1 MKCGNSL
8 VILFKFAIDYWRR
21 FTSKNNLMYVLHPWH
36 GATFGDEAPEIVN
49 ALIEISQ
56 GSKLKYE
63 IDKKT
68 GLLKL
73 DRVIYSSFHYP
84 VNYGFIPQTLGKD
97 GDPLDILV
105 MCSEPIQPLCLVKAL
120 VIGNMQMI
128 DSDLIDDKIIAVAI
142 NDPTVNYI
150 KSLNEVP
157 PHIFKVLKNYF
168 EQYKVLE
175 NKKVEI
181 NDFQEKEKAFE
192 IINESI
198 EFYKETYP
206 K

>member
-1 MKCGNSL
+1 
-8 VILFKFAIDYWRR
+8 
-21 FTSKNNLMYVLHPWH
+21 MYTLHPWH
-36 GATFGDEAPEIVN
+36 GATYGEKAPQIVN
-49 ALIEISQ
+49 ALIEIPQ
-56 GSKLKYE
+56 GSKSKYE
-63 IDKKT
+63 IDKPT

-105 MCSEPIQPLCLVKAL
+105 MCSEAIQPLCLVEAY

-128 DSDLIDDKIIAVAI
+128 DTGLIDDKIIAVALK
-142 NDPTVNYI
+142 DPGVNYI
-150 KSLNEVP
+150 TSLDEVP
-157 PHIFKVLKNYF
+157 QHIFKVLKNYF

-192 IINESI
+192 IITESI
-198 EFYKETYP
+198 AFYKEKYP

>member
-1 MKCGNSL
+1 
-8 VILFKFAIDYWRR
+8 
-21 FTSKNNLMYVLHPWH
+21 MYVLHPWH
-36 GATFGDEAPEIVN
+36 GAHFGDQAPQIVS
-49 ALIEISQ
+49 ALIEIPQ
-56 GSKLKYE
+56 GSKTKYE

-105 MCSEPIQPLCLVKAL
+105 MCSEAIQPLCLIDAF

-128 DSDLIDDKIIAVAI
+128 DSGMIDDKIIAVAVE
-142 NDPTVNYI
+142 DPGVNYI
-150 KSLNEVP
+150 TNLSEVP
-157 PHIFKVLKNYF
+157 QHFFTVLKNYF

-181 NDFQEKEKAFE
+181 NDFQDKETAFE

-206 K
+206 RDKK

>member
-1 MKCGNSL
+1 
-8 VILFKFAIDYWRR
+8 
-21 FTSKNNLMYVLHPWH
+21 MYVLHPWH
-36 GATFGDEAPEIVN
+36 GATTGDEAPQIVN
-49 ALIEISQ
+49 ALIEIPQ
-56 GSKLKYE
+56 GSKSKYE

-73 DRVIYSSFHYP
+73 DRIIYSSFHYP

-105 MCSEPIQPLCLVKAL
+105 MCSESIQPLCLVEAF

-128 DSDLIDDKIIAVAI
+128 DSGLIDDKIIAVAVR
-142 NDPTVNYI
+142 DPGVNYI
-150 KSLNEVP
+150 TNLDEVP
-157 PHIFKVLKNYF
+157 QHIFKVLKNYF

-181 NDFQEKEKAFE
+181 NDFQDKEKAFE

-198 EFYKETYP
+198 QFYKETFS

>member
-1 MKCGNSL
+1 MH
-8 VILFKFAIDYWRR
+8 
-21 FTSKNNLMYVLHPWH
+21 TLHPWH
-36 GATFGDEAPEIVN
+36 GAHYGEKAPQVVN
-49 ALIEISQ
+49 GLIEIPQ
-56 GSKLKYE
+56 GSRTKYE

-73 DRVIYSSFHYP
+73 DRIIYSSFHYP
-84 VNYGFIPQTLGKD
+84 INYGFIPQTLGLD

-105 MCSEPIQPLCLVKAL
+105 MCSESIQPLCLVEAT

-128 DSDLIDDKIIAVAI
+128 DTGIADDKIIAVAAK
-142 NDPTVNYI
+142 DPGVNYI
-150 KSLNEVP
+150 KSVNELP
-157 PHIFKVLKNYF
+157 KHFIAVLRNYF

-181 NDFQEKEKAFE
+181 DDFQNAAAAYKV
-192 IINESI
+192 I
-198 EFYKETYP
+198 EDAISLYKTSFP

>member
-1 MKCGNSL
+1 L
-8 VILFKFAIDYWRR
+8 
-21 FTSKNNLMYVLHPWH
+21 YVLHPWH
-36 GATFGDEAPEIVN
+36 GAHYGDKAPQIVN
-49 ALIEISQ
+49 GLIEIPQ
-56 GSKLKYE
+56 GSRAKYE

-84 VNYGFIPQTLGKD
+84 INYGFIPQTLGQD

-105 MCSEPIQPLCLVKAL
+105 MCSESIQPLCLVEAT

-128 DSDLIDDKIIAVAI
+128 DNGEKDDKIIAVAAK
-142 NDPTVNYI
+142 DPGVNYI
-150 KSLNEVP
+150 TNVDELPK
-157 PHIFKVLKNYF
+157 HFIAVLRNYF

-181 NDFQEKEKAFE
+181 DEFQNKDAAFKV
-192 IINESI
+192 I
-198 EFYKETYP
+198 EEAIALYKTRFP